1 MSAQAA
7 EKAPSTPKTASQYG
21 YIAFALALA
30 GFAWWIRSDPNPA
43 PTHPKPV
50 MVTGAEIDA
59 PITLVTA
66 DRNDLACVHE
76 KDEQGFHCEYATQ
89 DKTWAEA
96 HSDDPNAK
104 DRKKLLAPYKTIDD
118 ITLLIP
124 GLFEDPAIDERYRDE
139 PPGKLPKDKLN
150 RFTAQCKIK
159 LLGEV
164 DQVWVRWWPK
174 QGWQGPQKIW
184 MATASNCQVSE
195 P

>member
-1 MSAQAA
+1 MTAQTA
-7 EKAPSTPKTASQYG
+7 EKAASPPKTSQYG
-21 YIAFALALA
+21 YIAFALLLA
-30 GFAWWIRSDPNPA
+30 GFSWWIRSDPNPP

-76 KDEQGFHCEYATQ
+76 KEVMGFHCEYQTQ
-89 DKTWAEA
+89 EKTWASTHEGPEA
-96 HSDDPNAK
+96 N

-139 PPGKLPKDKLN
+139 PPGKLSKEKLN
-150 RFTAQCKIK
+150 RFTAQCKVK

-164 DQVWVRWWPK
+164 EPVSVRWWPK
-174 QGWQGPQKIW
+174 QPWQGPQKIW
-184 MATASNCQVSE
+184 LATASNCQVSE